1 MDIANISLCF
11 SFPGIYDNNSI
22 YIIRGKPRGG
32 PLAYPITRVQVS
44 QVTWYMAYRK
54 KTMTFLLD
62 DVLKKYLIKKV
73 TPKFN
78 IEITFKGTFDKV
90 PPGIRPRL
98 VVRCPVLFLY
108 ICTRSVTANLLFL
121 QTARSKIST

>member
-73 TPKFN
+73 TPKFPYQ
-78 IEITFKGTFDKV
+78 I
-90 PPGIRPRL
+90 
-98 VVRCPVLFLY
+98 Y
-108 ICTRSVTANLLFL
+108 IYIFFS
-121 QTARSKIST
+121 